1 MYFLNAK
8 ILFHGTKLIGVKT
21 ASYVGDVD
29 MSSDGDYPDE
39 WTKRKQSRLPFDK
52 DPFFGDI
59 DRVFR
64 EMEKM
69 MDEEFKNFTE
79 KVPKEYVKERKLP
92 DGSTAKEFG
101 PFVYGYSMKIGPDGK
116 PEIHEFGNIKKGLKG
131 IPQVTEG
138 REPLVDVIENDKEIR
153 VVVELPGVEKSDI
166 TLHGTEKTLEID
178 VNVPQCKYYKEVQL
192 PKKVLVK
199 EAKSSYKNGVLE
211 VILPK
216 LDEPKKPKGEQINID

>member
-1 MYFLNAK
+1 
-8 ILFHGTKLIGVKT
+8 
-21 ASYVGDVD
+21 
-29 MSSDGDYPDE
+29 MSSDGDYPEE
-39 WTKRKQSRLPFDK
+39 WNRRRRPILLFAN

-69 MDEEFKNFTE
+69 MEEEFKSFTE
-79 KVPKEYVKERKLP
+79 KIPKEYVKERKLP

-116 PEIHEFGNIKKGLKG
+116 PAIREFGNIKKGLKG
-131 IPQVTEG
+131 APQVKEE
-138 REPLVDVIENDKEIR
+138 REPLVDVIESNEEIQ
-153 VVVELPGVEKSDI
+153 VVVELPGVEKNDI
-166 TLHGTEKTLEID
+166 SLHGTEDSLEIE

-192 PKKVLVK
+192 PAKVKVK

-211 VILPK
+211 VVLPK
-216 LDEPKKPKGEQINID
+216 AEVVKKPKGEQINIE